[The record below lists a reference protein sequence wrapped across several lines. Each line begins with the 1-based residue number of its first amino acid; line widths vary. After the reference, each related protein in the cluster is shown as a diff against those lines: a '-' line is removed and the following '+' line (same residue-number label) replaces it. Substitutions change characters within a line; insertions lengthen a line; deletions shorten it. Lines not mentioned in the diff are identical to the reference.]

1 MAGSSITSELKGLN
15 LEEFCRMP
23 STAPV
28 SAPHSVVG
36 RSLGAIPKAA
46 RQPPP
51 PKASPPPPPK
61 PQQQPEIPRAMTAE
75 VAGAEETEDGVEAQ
89 EAAASP
95 GLGKRRKNRKQRRRR
110 IVPEAKAE
118 HQAGKTL
125 DAMPDPRDDRR
136 VPDFNFPELDRL
148 CKAAT
153 PQTALLLSGEAVQE
167 EEEEE
172 KRLPAAEASSA
183 PAAPSGPRPVNAKKA
198 GARRKRGGAKRKK
211 QKSPEPAKGAENKEN
226 SIKFEAAKSSDEE
239 SGDDSNSSPKFNWQN
254 VTKNGMIKKCILVDG
269 VTEGGRPRSGD
280 TVLVKSQGCNS
291 IDILEFG

>member
-1 MAGSSITSELKGLN
+1 M
-15 LEEFCRMP
+15 
-23 STAPV
+23 
-28 SAPHSVVG
+28 
-36 RSLGAIPKAA
+36 
-46 RQPPP
+46 
-51 PKASPPPPPK
+51 
-61 PQQQPEIPRAMTAE
+61 
-75 VAGAEETEDGVEAQ
+75 
-89 EAAASP
+89 
-95 GLGKRRKNRKQRRRR
+95 
-110 IVPEAKAE
+110 PEAKAE

-125 DAMPDPRDDRR
+125 DAVPDPRDDRR

-153 PQTALLLSGEAVQE
+153 PQTTLLLSGEAV

-172 KRLPAAEASSA
+172 KRLPTAEASSA
-183 PAAPSGPRPVNAKKA
+183 QAPSGPRPVNAKKA

-280 TVLVKSQGCNS
+280 TVLVKSQGCDS